1 MSDRQMVYQFG
12 GGSAQGRAEM
22 KNLLGGKGA
31 NLAEMASLGI
41 PVPAGFT
48 ITTEVCTH
56 YYQHERTYPAT
67 LHAEVGRA
75 LARVEKTMD
84 ARFGDPANP
93 LLVSVRSGARR
104 SMPGMMET
112 VLNVGLCSKT
122 IPGLIA
128 KTRNPRFVYDAYR
141 RLIMMYSDVVMEKA
155 AGIEPAEGKGIR
167 QQLDRMLGETKRAH
181 GRATD
186 ADLTEGE
193 LRELV
198 ERFKQRVRE
207 VLGSEFPDD
216 PKLQLWGGIGAV
228 FASWNGKRAISYRRI
243 EGIPDEWGT
252 AVTVQAM
259 VFGNM
264 GPTSATGVAFTR
276 NPATGENKFY
286 GEWLI
291 NAQGEDVVAGIRTP
305 NPLNEATKN
314 EQNKHLPS
322 LEKAMPEVYRALD
335 GIRLALEKHYRDMQ
349 DIEFT
354 IQEGRLWMLQCR
366 VGKRTGTAALNM
378 AMDMLEEGL
387 ITKEDA
393 VLRLAP
399 AQLDELLHPIV
410 DPAAEKGASVVGKGL
425 PAGPGGA
432 SGQIVF
438 TANDAVAWTKTGK
451 KVILV
456 REETNPEDVEGMRAS
471 VGILTARGGM
481 TSHAAL
487 VARGWGKCCIVGA
500 GGLVVDA
507 HTKTLK
513 AGGREFKEG
522 DLLTLNGTRGFV
534 YAGALAMM
542 DATENPRFVRF
553 MALAD
558 AIRAMKVRTNADT
571 PEDAAKAR
579 GFGAEGIG
587 LFRTEHMFY
596 GKGSE
601 QPLFLLRKMIVSST
615 EAERRAALEEL
626 YPFVK
631 KDIKATLE
639 VMDGLPVTV
648 RLLDPPLH
656 EFVPT
661 RDDEREKLAGALGI
675 TTADLA
681 RRAEDLHES
690 NPMMGHR
697 GVRLGVTFPEIS
709 EMQFRAILE
718 SAVELTREGKKVFP
732 EIMVPVVGLVAELD
746 DQLAIA
752 KRIHAEVCAKYGVK
766 EIPHMYGT
774 MIEIPRAALTA
785 DRIAGT
791 AEFFSFGTNDL
802 TQMAFGFS
810 RDDIGGFVPEYLD
823 KKLLPADPFQILD
836 REGVGQLVDM
846 AIRRGRAARPKL
858 KVGICGEHG
867 GEPSS
872 VEFCHLVGMDY
883 VSCSPFRVPIAR
895 LAAAQAQLT
904 YPRGATA
911 TTGSG
916 ARGQGSVKAKAEAG
930 SGARGQGSVRTKAK
944 AKEAAKARP
953 KPKTKAV
960 TKPKAS
966 TKPTAAAKS
975 KAKPTAKPK
984 VKVVAKPKTKATA
997 KPRPKAKFTGRPK
1010 AKAVARPKP
1019 RVAAKATPKRKAAA
1033 KPKARPATRPKA
1045 KVAVRGRTTAKKK
1058 TAPKAKARSRR

>member
-1 MSDRQMVYQFG
+1 VTERKQKLVYSFG
-12 GGSAQGRAEM
+12 GGTADGRADM

-48 ITTEVCTH
+48 ITTDVCTY
-56 YYQHERTYPAT
+56 YYQHGRLYPAALKAGVT
-67 LHAEVGRA
+67 TA
-75 LARVEKTMD
+75 LAKVEKIMG
-84 ARFGDPANP
+84 ARFGGREVP

-122 IPGLIA
+122 IPGLVA
-128 KTRNPRFVYDAYR
+128 KTGNERFVYDAYR

-155 AGIEPAEGKGIR
+155 AGIEPAEGAGIR
-167 QQLDRMLGETKRAH
+167 QQLDRMLHEVKSKHR
-181 GRATD
+181 RATD
-186 ADLTEGE
+186 ADLTVEE
-193 LRELV
+193 LKELV
-198 ERFKQRVRE
+198 GRFKVRVRE
-207 VLGSEFPDD
+207 VLGKEFPDD
-216 PKLQLWGGIGAV
+216 ANEQLWGAIGAV
-228 FASWNGKRAISYRRI
+228 FASWSGKRAISYRRI
-243 EGIPDEWGT
+243 ESIPDDWGT
-252 AVTVQAM
+252 AVTVQSM

-264 GPTSATGVAFTR
+264 GDTSATGVAFSR
-276 NPATGENKFY
+276 NPATGENRFY
-286 GEWLI
+286 GEWLV

-305 NPLNEATKN
+305 NPLNEDTKN
-314 EQNKHLPS
+314 EQNEHLPS
-322 LEKAMPEVYRALD
+322 LEKAMPAVYKALYE
-335 GIRLALEKHYRDMQ
+335 IRRTLEKHYHDMQ

-378 AMDMLEEGL
+378 AMDMLDERL
-387 ITKEDA
+387 ISKQDA
-393 VLRLAP
+393 VMRLAP

-410 DPAAEKGASVVGKGL
+410 NPAAEKGATLIARGL

-432 SGQIVF
+432 CGQIVF
-438 TANDAVAWTKTGK
+438 TATDAVAWAKAGK

-500 GGLVVDA
+500 GSLMVDA
-507 HTKTLK
+507 QEKTMR
-513 AGGREFKEG
+513 ADGRTFKEG
-522 DLLTLNGTRGFV
+522 DLLTLNGTRGNV

-542 DATENPRFVRF
+542 DATENPRFQKF
-553 MALAD
+553 MAIAD
-558 AIRAMKVRTNADT
+558 DIRALKVRANADT
-571 PEDAAKAR
+571 REDAAKAR
-579 GFGAEGIG
+579 EFGAQGIG

-601 QPLFLLRKMIVSST
+601 QPLFLLRRMIVSSS
-615 EAERRAALEEL
+615 EAERRAALDEL

-656 EFVPT
+656 EFVPS
-661 RDDEREKLAGALGI
+661 REDEREKLASALGI
-675 TTADLA
+675 SPNELS
-681 RRAEDLHES
+681 RRADDLHES

-709 EMQFRAILE
+709 EMQFRAIFE
-718 SAVELTREGKKVFP
+718 AAVELTREGKKVYP

-752 KRIHAEVCAKYGVK
+752 KRVHDEVCAKYGVRA
-766 EIPHMYGT
+766 IPHMYGT

-785 DRIAGT
+785 DKIAGT

-802 TQMAFGFS
+802 TQMTFGFS
-810 RDDIGGFVPEYLD
+810 RDDIGGFVPEYID
-823 KKLLPADPFQILD
+823 KKLLAADPFQILD
-836 REGVGQLVDM
+836 REGVGQLVQL
-846 AIRRGRAARPKL
+846 AIQRGRATRPKL

-895 LAAAQAQLT
+895 LAAAQAQLAH
-904 YPRGATA
+904 PRQGTGLRAPGTGKTTA
-911 TTGSG
+911 RKGTGHR
-916 ARGQGSVKAKAEAG
+916 APGSA
-930 SGARGQGSVRTKAK
+930 
-944 AKEAAKARP
+944 
-953 KPKTKAV
+953 KTKTRAKITRRTQTRTT
-960 TKPKAS
+960 TKKKAG
-966 TKPTAAAKS
+966 TRAGTRGKKQPAAAGK
-975 KAKPTAKPK
+975 
-984 VKVVAKPKTKATA
+984 
-997 KPRPKAKFTGRPK
+997 G
-1010 AKAVARPKP
+1010 
-1019 RVAAKATPKRKAAA
+1019 
-1033 KPKARPATRPKA
+1033 TR
-1045 KVAVRGRTTAKKK
+1045 
-1058 TAPKAKARSRR
+1058 RR